1 MSPLG
6 RRPGAVVSPNGV
18 FLSLHSGGATLRLTS
33 DHRIS
38 IRNTAEYHQA
48 NLLSEDKLTERQ
60 MIHRAALDKRFP
72 QLADVPFECAWSG
85 VEGISRNDTNFF
97 GEQSRNIYFAGGY
110 NGSGLSRGTT
120 FGTAVA
126 EYASYES
133 SPIISDCL
141 NSAKASWILPRPI
154 LDIGAF
160 CTVRSRFRGV
170 GLDR

>member
-1 MSPLG
+1 M
-6 RRPGAVVSPNGV
+6 
-18 FLSLHSGGATLRLTS
+18 RLIS

-38 IRNTAEYHQA
+38 IRNTAEYHRA

-60 MIHRAALDKRFP
+60 MIHRAAMDKRFP
-72 QLADVPFECAWSG
+72 QLADIPFECAWSG
-85 VEGISRNDTNFF
+85 VEGISRTGTNFF

-126 EYASYES
+126 EYASNES

-141 NSAKASWILPRPI
+141 NSVKASGFHQGLFLILA
-154 LDIGAF
+154 LFYGSL
-160 CTVRSRFRGV
+160 TV
-170 GLDR
+170 